1 MDGKFVLNRVIQTA
15 LTILSVLTILW
26 LMFRAI
32 PGDPASIYISGRLS
46 PEDIEALRKSFGLD
60 LPLYLQYLKY
70 MSNFFTGDFGMSFS
84 FREPVMDILV
94 PRFFNT
100 VILMGPTM
108 LMSIVMGSYIGANLG
123 WKRGTKRERI
133 GVIMSLF
140 FRSFPIY
147 LSVSFLLCCS
157 HTC

>member
-70 MSNFFTGDFGMSFS
+70 MSNFFTGDFGMSF
-84 FREPVMDILV
+84 
-94 PRFFNT
+94 
-100 VILMGPTM
+100 
-108 LMSIVMGSYIGANLG
+108 
-123 WKRGTKRERI
+123 
-133 GVIMSLF
+133 
-140 FRSFPIY
+140 
-147 LSVSFLLCCS
+147 
-157 HTC
+157 